1 MTAEPTTPHTAP
13 SVSVVIPTRDRP
25 QLLRR
30 AIRGIITQDH
40 PGDLEIIVVFD
51 QSEPDTSL
59 ERCDPHRRVRV
70 TANERTPG
78 LAGGRNTGILA
89 ATGDLIAFCDDDDEW
104 LPGKLAAQV
113 SALCDHEGPAVATCG
128 IYVRR
133 EGVTTTRLPDETK
146 LRYEDF
152 LEDRI
157 MEVNPC
163 TILLP
168 RTLLVDGVGL
178 VDEELPGSYAED
190 YELLL
195 RLVAVVPIVAVPQP
209 LVLIHW
215 GVGSFFAERW
225 QMIHDAIEDLV
236 SKHPDLRTSD
246 RGYARLR
253 GQQAFA
259 LAGMGRRREAFAAIR
274 ETLRRNPREP
284 RAALA
289 ALVASGVLS
298 ATRAVNLVNRAGRG
312 V

>member
-1 MTAEPTTPHTAP
+1 MTTNTPP

-30 AIRGIITQDH
+30 AIRGIITQDY

-51 QSEPDTSL
+51 QSEPDESL
-59 ERCDPHRRVRV
+59 ERHDTHRRIRV
-70 TANERTPG
+70 TRNERTPG
-78 LAGGRNTGILA
+78 LAGGRNTGIIDA
-89 ATGDLIAFCDDDDEW
+89 IGDLIAFCDDDDEW

-113 SALCDHEGPAVATCG
+113 AALDDHDGPAIATCG

-133 EGVTTTRLPDETK
+133 EGNTTTRLPDETK

-168 RTLLVDGVGL
+168 RTLFDKVGL

-195 RLVAVVPIVAVPQP
+195 RLVAAVPIVVVPQP

-225 QMIHDAIEDLV
+225 QMIHDAIDDLV
-236 SKHPDLRTSD
+236 TKHPDLRTSD

-289 ALVASGVLS
+289 ALVASGAFS
-298 ATRAVNLVNRAGRG
+298 ATRAVNLVNRTGRG
-312 V
+312 I

>member
-1 MTAEPTTPHTAP
+1 MTTTTPP

-30 AIRGIITQDH
+30 AIRGIITQDY

-51 QSEPDTSL
+51 QSEPDESL
-59 ERCDPHRRVRV
+59 ERHEPGRRVRV
-70 TANERTPG
+70 TRNERTPG
-78 LAGGRNTGILA
+78 LAGGRNTGIID

-113 SALCDHEGPAVATCG
+113 TALGDHDGPAIAACG

-133 EGVTTTRLPDETK
+133 EGKTTTRLPDETK

-168 RTLLVDGVGL
+168 RTLLDKVGL
-178 VDEELPGSYAED
+178 VDEDLPGSYAED

-195 RLVAVVPIVAVPQP
+195 RLVAAVPIVVVPQP

-225 QMIHDAIEDLV
+225 QMIHDAIDDLV
-236 SKHPDLRTSD
+236 AKHPDLRTSD

-274 ETLRRNPREP
+274 ETLGRNPREP

-289 ALVASGVLS
+289 ALVASGALS
-298 ATRAVNLVNRAGRG
+298 ATHAVNLVNRTGRG
-312 V
+312 I

>member
-1 MTAEPTTPHTAP
+1 MTAHAP
-13 SVSVVIPTRDRP
+13 AVSVVISTRDRP

-30 AIRGIITQDH
+30 AIRGIITQEYR
-40 PGDLEIIVVFD
+40 GDLEIIVVFD
-51 QSEPDTSL
+51 QSEPDESL
-59 ERCDPHRRVRV
+59 VRDDPHRRVRV
-70 TANERTPG
+70 TRNERTPG
-78 LAGGRNTGILA
+78 LAGGRNTGIVA

-113 SALCDHEGPAVATCG
+113 IALDDHDGPAIATCG

-133 EGVTTTRLPDETK
+133 EGTTTTRLPDETK

-168 RTLLVDGVGL
+168 RTLLVDKVGL
-178 VDEELPGSYAED
+178 VDEALPGSYAED

-195 RLVAVVPIVAVPQP
+195 RLVAAVPIVVVPQP

-225 QMIHDAIEDLV
+225 LMIHDAIDDLV
-236 SKHPDLRTSD
+236 AKHPDLRTSD

-259 LAGMGRRREAFAAIR
+259 LAGMGRRREAFTAIR

-284 RAALA
+284 RAGLA
-289 ALVASGVLS
+289 ALVACGALS

-312 V
+312 I